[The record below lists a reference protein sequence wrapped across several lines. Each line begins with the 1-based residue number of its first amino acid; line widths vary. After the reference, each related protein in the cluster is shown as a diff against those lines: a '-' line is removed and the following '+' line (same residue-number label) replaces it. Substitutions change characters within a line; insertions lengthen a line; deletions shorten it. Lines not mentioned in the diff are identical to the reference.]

1 MHHSG
6 GGQQH
11 LASCSISRS
20 PKNPSESR
28 TKNAAPPTA
37 RQPCQPSC
45 NFLGD
50 WKSGLEHFHPSQKV
64 FSFRKPQK
72 NCEFTRPPWT
82 NLTRLLGK
90 PTCLLVPF
98 PGDQKPNR
106 EHCSA
111 LIEKPAAKFISKL
124 HSNSIAL
131 LQALLLAPPCCT
143 EEKTWTSCQGFEIKK
158 PKWKSTCL

>member
-82 NLTRLLGK
+82 NLTRMLGN

-98 PGDQKPNR
+98 QGGQKPNK
-106 EHCSA
+106 EKLCPHWKTCSK
-111 LIEKPAAKFISKL
+111 I
-124 HSNSIAL
+124 H
-131 LQALLLAPPCCT
+131 LQASFKLNSTSPGSPPCCT
-143 EEKTWTSCQGFEIKK
+143 EERKKNLNTVCQF
-158 PKWKSTCL
+158 

>member
-11 LASCSISRS
+11 LASCSKSRS
-20 PKNPSESR
+20 PKNPTESR

-82 NLTRLLGK
+82 NLTRMLGN

-98 PGDQKPNR
+98 PGGQKPYR
-106 EHCSA
+106 ENCSA
-111 LIEKPAAKFISKL
+111 LIEKPAAKFISKHQSTQL
-124 HSNSIAL
+124 HFSRLSSLLHWRKNLNIISKFWNQKTKMEINLSIN
-131 LQALLLAPPCCT
+131 
-143 EEKTWTSCQGFEIKK
+143 K
-158 PKWKSTCL
+158 